1 MSSLI
6 ADGQYRNTSL
16 GRDTWKSLIGSEAS
30 LQYNCNKEGFNA
42 VSSGI
47 RGSKAR
53 IGIISNDRYNCT
65 SCDSRIDLALVES
78 LIIATHVETRLHI
91 IQIMGISI
99 LREWDTF
106 WCSDR
111 KLIWANLLLAPNESY
126 LKGPVVYN
134 LREKWVGG
142 GGGG

>member
-1 MSSLI
+1 MLLVVVFAVPKQESVSLVTTATI
-6 ADGQYRNTSL
+6 AHLATL
-16 GRDTWKSLIGSEAS
+16 EL
-30 LQYNCNKEGFNA
+30 
-42 VSSGI
+42 
-47 RGSKAR
+47 
-53 IGIISNDRYNCT
+53 
-65 SCDSRIDLALVES
+65 DLALVES

-111 KLIWANLLLAPNESY
+111 KLIWVNLLLAPNESY

-142 GGGG
+142 VKAILLDVHFQTLDF

>member
-1 MSSLI
+1 MLLVVVFAVPKQESVSLVTTATI
-6 ADGQYRNTSL
+6 AHLATL
-16 GRDTWKSLIGSEAS
+16 EL
-30 LQYNCNKEGFNA
+30 
-42 VSSGI
+42 
-47 RGSKAR
+47 
-53 IGIISNDRYNCT
+53 
-65 SCDSRIDLALVES
+65 DLALVES

-134 LREKWVGG
+134 AREKWVGG
-142 GGGG
+142 WLRPFYWMFIFKHLIFRGLFSD